1 MTPVAG
7 ADVEKV
13 KREVE
18 EVVGIDCSNAIL
30 TSAKQGIGIE
40 DVLEAV
46 VKRIPPPPDNTRK
59 PLRALIFDS
68 YYDAYKAMPSLP
80 CSEDPPPQLGVTFV
94 INFYHGASTCR
105 WNHCDAER
113 ECELMRP
120 GVCWS
125 DDPVCLQGV
134 IVYFRVVDGELK
146 PGDTIRLINTAKE
159 YVVDEVGVLSP
170 KQIPVQLQLP

>member
-1 MTPVAG
+1 MQGVEAQTLANVYIALESDLEIIPVINKIDLPGSAALAPLSAVRSVQHAPARLRLALESPREADSWPDDGPAATDWHSTAG

-46 VKRIPPPPDNTRK
+46 VKRIPPPPDNTHK

-68 YYDAYKAMPSLP
+68 YYDAYKAMPSSLFCGP
-80 CSEDPPPQLGVTFV
+80 
-94 INFYHGASTCR
+94 STSAGRGLC
-105 WNHCDAER
+105 HQSV
-113 ECELMRP
+113 P
-120 GVCWS
+120 
-125 DDPVCLQGV
+125 
-134 IVYFRVVDGELK
+134 
-146 PGDTIRLINTAKE
+146 
-159 YVVDEVGVLSP
+159 
-170 KQIPVQLQLP
+170 

>member
-1 MTPVAG
+1 MAPVAG

-46 VKRIPPPPDNTRK
+46 VKRIPPPPDNTHK

-68 YYDAYKAMPSLP
+68 YYDAYKAMLQVLWPWSFGLTWPLSWISIMARHLQKESL
-80 CSEDPPPQLGVTFV
+80 
-94 INFYHGASTCR
+94 
-105 WNHCDAER
+105 W
-113 ECELMRP
+113 
-120 GVCWS
+120 
-125 DDPVCLQGV
+125 
-134 IVYFRVVDGELK
+134 
-146 PGDTIRLINTAKE
+146 
-159 YVVDEVGVLSP
+159 
-170 KQIPVQLQLP
+170 

>member
-1 MTPVAG
+1 MMGIRLPPGAG

-46 VKRIPPPPDNTRK
+46 VKRIPPPPDNTHK

-68 YYDAYKAMPSLP
+68 YYDAYKAMPYL
-80 CSEDPPPQLGVTFV
+80 
-94 INFYHGASTCR
+94 
-105 WNHCDAER
+105 
-113 ECELMRP
+113 
-120 GVCWS
+120 
-125 DDPVCLQGV
+125 
-134 IVYFRVVDGELK
+134 
-146 PGDTIRLINTAKE
+146 LICTSHH
-159 YVVDEVGVLSP
+159 LSWA
-170 KQIPVQLQLP
+170 